1 MGNIRYLNQFG
12 HDAPLSHVYSSTD
25 VDSKHTPSIQKTLL
39 DAVKRGSLEKV
50 SCNSSYSISGDVCG
64 VEISWVYY
72 SGTSLLWT
80 PWGPNKVSCIER
92 CPHFRG
98 KFLLRKHIWD
108 IAKCP

>member
-1 MGNIRYLNQFG
+1 MMKKMSEVLINF
-12 HDAPLSHVYSSTD
+12 DTMLSACKIHNCREREHLSTD
-25 VDSKHTPSIQKTLL
+25 SLIQEGPHNLQQNATCKYGAT
-39 DAVKRGSLEKV
+39 
-50 SCNSSYSISGDVCG
+50 CI
-64 VEISWVYY
+64 Y

-98 KFLLRKHIWD
+98 KFILRKHIWD